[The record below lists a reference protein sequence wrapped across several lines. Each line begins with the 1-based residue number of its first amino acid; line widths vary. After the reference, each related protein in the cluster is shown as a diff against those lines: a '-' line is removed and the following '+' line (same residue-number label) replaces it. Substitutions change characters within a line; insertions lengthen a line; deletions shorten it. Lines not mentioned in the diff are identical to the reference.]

1 MTIHTHLQKNVNY
14 ETLRRPRKWVSR
26 WACEFTQED
35 WERCWAYEREGYDH
49 EIAVIKVH
57 YENWQMKCFTWQAE
71 KLERMGEY
79 EEAAKLRIMGGE
91 ERLPEMG
98 LENVWFEDRTDV
110 VHDGECPHGV
120 YEAFCLTCAEAKK
133 PQMGDAIT
141 I

>member
-1 MTIHTHLQKNVNY
+1 MAYTFKNVDY
-14 ETLRRPRKWVSR
+14 STLHRPRKLVSR

-57 YENWQMKCFTWQAE
+57 DENWQMKCFTWKAE

-79 EEAAKLRIMGGE
+79 EEAMKLRIMGGE
-91 ERLPEMG
+91 EPIPPYECKHVLGDVCPDCAPKSDDDDELPFDDIS
-98 LENVWFEDRTDV
+98 LNAQ
-110 VHDGECPHGV
+110 
-120 YEAFCLTCAEAKK
+120 Y
-133 PQMGDAIT
+133 GDAVT